1 MSTFLAGEGGGGG
14 GNTTNPQQG
23 KPGTKFGE
31 LMVFVVAAV
40 MIKST
45 SDPSENREE

>member
-14 GNTTNPQQG
+14 QSTIPQQG
-23 KPGTKFGE
+23 KPWTRFGE